1 PYICHDVICVIL
13 AKIRKL
19 IETAKEMVNNLRRS
33 MSLTDHD
40 VSVLWC
46 GWQRVAFISCI
57 TIVLHHFSL
66 CQRYH
71 NSHATSLSSVSIY
84 SVS

>member
-1 PYICHDVICVIL
+1 
-13 AKIRKL
+13 
-19 IETAKEMVNNLRRS
+19 
-33 MSLTDHD
+33 MSLTDRD
-40 VSVLWC
+40 VALLWC

-71 NSHATSLSSVSIY
+71 NSHATSLAAFSIY
-84 SVS
+84 CVS